1 MYNELLHT
9 GQKVYADVVTVGDRK
24 YLSFT
29 GADGKQELIS
39 DGDITDE
46 EHDGSS
52 DHESHGMQ
60 MYIDHKTELPYVQMI
75 CDDKKIKRLI
85 DHEKGNIY
93 DVSDSDQSLS
103 DDDDHG

>member
-1 MYNELLHT
+1 
-9 GQKVYADVVTVGDRK
+9 
-24 YLSFT
+24 
-29 GADGKQELIS
+29 
-39 DGDITDE
+39 
-46 EHDGSS
+46 
-52 DHESHGMQ
+52 
-60 MYIDHKTELPYVQMI
+60 MI

>member
-1 MYNELLHT
+1 MKKSAIYLKWKAPTALR
-9 GQKVYADVVTVGDRK
+9 AD
-24 YLSFT
+24 S
-29 GADGKQELIS
+29 
-39 DGDITDE
+39 
-46 EHDGSS
+46 
-52 DHESHGMQ
+52 
-60 MYIDHKTELPYVQMI
+60 I